1 MKKTLI
7 AVLAVAGFS
16 SLQRMWSED
25 LVKEDRM
32 IAATEL
38 PLDKETSKVAY
49 QTATF
54 GLG

>member
-16 SLQRMWSED
+16 SLQKMWSED
-25 LVKEDRM
+25 LVKEDHM
-32 IAATEL
+32 ISATKL
-38 PLDKETSKVAY
+38 PFDKDTSRTVY